1 MLNAPTFIIFGA
13 SRSGTT
19 GLYAYLKQH
28 PDIFMSPRKETNF
41 FAYEGRALACKGP
54 GADYVNNSVTEL
66 SDYEALFAASG
77 SAKAR
82 GEASPLY
89 LYEEGT
95 AERIRGRLPNVK
107 LIAILRNPIEQAYSH
122 FLYARRQMIEPLGN
136 FEAALN
142 AEQSRVDAGWQPMF
156 RYARFP
162 RYAKQLKR
170 YFDVFPR
177 EQIRIF
183 LYEDFERG
191 PLEVLKN
198 IFRFIGVDDAFLPD
212 IDYRPNAGGNPR
224 SPFIQDLVMRP
235 GLAANIAGFFI
246 PPEMRGRI
254 RDALSAWNMT
264 REECPPNAR
273 ARLQRELSG
282 EIRALQAMLG
292 RDLSGWLR

>member
-19 GLYAYLKQH
+19 GLYTYLKQH

-41 FAYEGRALACKGP
+41 FAYEGRTLACKGP
-54 GADYVNNSVTEL
+54 GADYINNSVTEFK
-66 SDYEALFAASG
+66 DYVALFADSKG
-77 SAKAR
+77 AKAR

-95 AERIRGRLPNVK
+95 AERIRRRLPNVK

-122 FLYARRQMIEPLGN
+122 FLYARRQMIEPLED
-136 FEAALN
+136 FEAALD

-162 RYAKQLKR
+162 RYAEQLKR
-170 YFDVFPR
+170 YFAVFPK

-183 LYEDFERG
+183 LYEDLEEK
-191 PLEVLKN
+191 PLEVLKDV
-198 IFRFIGVDDAFLPD
+198 FGFIGVDDGFSPD

-224 SPFIQDLVMRP
+224 SSFIQDLVMKP
-235 GLAANIAGFFI
+235 GPAAQIAAFFI
-246 PPEMRGRI
+246 PAAMRGRI

-264 REECPPNAR
+264 REECPPTSR
-273 ARLQRELSG
+273 ARLQRELAD
-282 EIRALQAMLG
+282 EIRTLQSMIG